1 MNDQNFRCDKC
12 LTNKEIRLI
21 PELNNIYCLTNCFC
35 SKDKKEKPNNLIES
49 IKTNFI
55 NKKKSEIKCVKCNQ
69 NFNNSSE
76 VYINLYNKVIYCEK
90 CKKENVINLNLI
102 NTNCIIHKDMK
113 NIYYCKTCR
122 KESCQICYGD
132 CNLKGHYIISFDKDY
147 QNDKIE
153 KYITDFEKQSSIIIQ
168 FNENVKNN
176 FLKDYQNKIKNVME
190 YYEKNKKINEDIMS
204 IIKIMI
210 LNYRNSYK
218 NNTLNYPVISN
229 IINNCLYSNR
239 LKTNINFKTEKE
251 ILNYFN
257 ENFILKKFNKE
268 YSFKKYFEIKEA
280 TNFINITNNTYALCF
295 NTKINIYNNEF
306 NLIKELEHK
315 NLEKIENPIN
325 IIRIGKTNQ
334 FITFSKSFFN
344 LWNSITFENCCIN
357 EELEILFCDILNKYI
372 LILNKGVIKV
382 YEIENGK
389 IKLFNTFNL
398 SKQTYNKIGIIND
411 NLLMLYSKYPHCQL
425 NFKKISN
432 DCKKMNLLTFQ
443 INKVI
448 GINNLKN
455 NKIGIKQNDI
465 RYFQIFDCITF
476 QYISF
481 INMDLFSYSGLK
493 NYNNNLYLC
502 KNQYGIYKLNINTY
516 EIIDRL
522 INYDY
527 PYDYDYSP
535 PSILNFNI
543 LNNGFLV
550 VIYRNEIRIY
560 SP

>member
-12 LTNKEIRLI
+12 LKNKEIKFF
-21 PELNNIYCLTNCFC
+21 PEINNMFCLTNCFC

-49 IKTNFI
+49 IKTNFT
-55 NKKKSEIKCVKCNQ
+55 NKKISEIKCVKCNQ
-69 NFNNSSE
+69 NFSNSLE
-76 VYINLYNKVIYCEK
+76 VYINLNNKVIYCEK
-90 CKKENVINLNLI
+90 CKKDNVINLNLI
-102 NTNCIIHKDMK
+102 NTNCVIHCDMK
-113 NIYYCKTCR
+113 NIYYCKICR
-122 KESCQICYGD
+122 NEKCNICYED
-132 CNLKGHYIISFDKDY
+132 CYLKGHYIISFEKEY
-147 QNDKIE
+147 QNEKIE
-153 KYITDFEKQSSIIIQ
+153 KYISDFEKQSSIIIK
-168 FNENVKNN
+168 FNESIKNN
-176 FLKDYQNKIKNVME
+176 CLKDYQNKIKNVME
-190 YYEKNKKINEDIMS
+190 YYEKNKKVNEDIMS

-210 LNYRNSYK
+210 INYRNSYK

-239 LKTNINFKTEKE
+239 LKSNITLKTYKE
-251 ILNYFN
+251 IINYFTD
-257 ENFILKKFNKE
+257 NFIINKFNKE
-268 YSFKKYFEIKEA
+268 YSFKKFFDIKEA

-295 NTKINIYNNEF
+295 NHKINIYNNEF

-315 NLEKIENPIN
+315 IMEKIENPIN
-325 IIRIGKTNQ
+325 IKRIGKTNQ

-344 LWNSITFENCCIN
+344 LWNSLTFENFCIN
-357 EELEILFCDILNKYI
+357 EEQEILFCDILNKYI
-372 LILNKGVIKV
+372 IILNKGLIKV

-389 IKLFNTFNL
+389 IRIFNKFNL
-398 SKQTYNKIGIIND
+398 TKETYSKIEIINN
-411 NLLMLYSKYPHCQL
+411 NLLLLFSKFPVCQL

-432 DCKKMNLLTFQ
+432 DYKKMDLLNFQ

-455 NKIGIKQNDI
+455 NKIVIKQNDI
-465 RYFQIFDCITF
+465 SYFQIFDCITF
-476 QYISF
+476 QFILF
-481 INMDLFSYSGLK
+481 INMDLFIYCGIK

-502 KNQYGIYKLNINTY
+502 KNQNGIYKLNINTY
-516 EIIDRL
+516 DIVDRL

-550 VIYRNEIRIY
+550 VIHRKEIRIY